1 MAEELLL
8 RRVLCGAYE
17 ENAWL
22 VGAAGEDT
30 AVLID
35 PGDGLA
41 ELRAALAASGRRLGA
56 ILLTHGHFDHTL
68 AAGPLARESGA
79 PVYVHPA
86 DLAMVEDARLNAF
99 NPMAA
104 DLPCPADVGAEV
116 YPVSDGEIFSAC
128 GLSFRLMH
136 TPGHTPGSVCLYD
149 ADNGLLFSGDT
160 LFAMGYGRTDLPGG
174 SDEEMSASLL
184 RLFTTLPGTTRVLS
198 GHGKETSIGREAG
211 YYRF

>member
-68 AAGPLARESGA
+68 AAGTLAQEYGA

-136 TPGHTPGSVCLYD
+136 TPGHTPGSVCFD
-149 ADNGLLFSGDT
+149 TGEILFTGDT
-160 LFAMGYGRTDLPGG
+160 LFDG
-174 SDEEMSASLL
+174 SCGLL
-184 RLFTTLPGTTRVLS
+184 RLHNGDRRGLRAFFSLNVRAWSV
-198 GHGKETSIGREAG
+198 
-211 YYRF
+211 